1 MADGKLIVEKP
12 SFHFASIQVTVG
24 TLADGTPAIPG
35 DQVIALIG
43 VLSRPAEIA
52 KLDLSELQRLEDWIN
67 TARAATGPRA

>member
-1 MADGKLIVEKP
+1 MVDGKLTGDTA
-12 SFHFASIQVTVG
+12 SFHFASIEVTVR

-67 TARAATGPRA
+67 TARAATGPGN